1 MSPLLGGHGGYIC
14 LIMWFG
20 GYFLFKLFLCEIKV
34 KLCLKVIEI
43 SLGSRG
49 TQKGLTQGKLPQ
61 ELKKAQSQ

>member
-1 MSPLLGGHGGYIC
+1 MFDNVF
-14 LIMWFG
+14 WRVF
-20 GYFLFKLFLCEIKV
+20 FVFVFVFFFFFKLFLCEIKV